1 MNPSPLSKFP
11 LIRICL
17 PFCGGI
23 VLGNYCPAITLTGVL
38 SIAFVGILL
47 YVAMSI
53 VCRTPD
59 WRKAVRPYFFAPFFM
74 MALALGWAAFL
85 VHQPPTL
92 PLAQLNGTVGYGTI
106 ENIEM
111 KEQSSYMVV
120 QLKNENARGSTIR
133 LTTRGCN
140 YLLCEGD
147 DIAFKLALKPIGATH
162 MPGDV
167 DFASLLK
174 RKGLIYSQNIDVDH
188 VVKYGHTPS
197 FMSRMAHLRRNL
209 KNAVY
214 ASSISPTAKHY
225 IIALILGDKKRID
238 RQTQN
243 EYAHAG
249 LSHLLAL
256 SGLHIGII
264 MTMIWL
270 FLWPLDFYG
279 MKKCRFVLSLII
291 VMLYDCL
298 TGLPPSVVRATIMIG
313 FSFATF
319 IFGRKSLALNALLA
333 SALVILVFSPE
344 SLFNA
349 GFQLSFITVFFILLL
364 ATNNPLLRTKHRWLS
379 YFFSL
384 IAISLIASIAT
395 SALTAYHF
403 HSISW
408 AGVLANLLSIPVF
421 TLFMGVAVVII
432 MLAVVNVN
440 IEIVNLVADAFVSY
454 LHGVASFVSAIP
466 GAYSKEVYF
475 SLPDV
480 AVYFVGALL
489 IILFFK
495 YRKWLYLNL
504 AIALCA
510 LGIVLHTL
518 AQNRIPREGCVLATS
533 FHQAPII
540 FYHHSTAYYW
550 VPDDHL
556 HTFNPAE
563 FRDYHSGFFAKH
575 GITHF
580 LEASDSTVI
589 DNTVIHAPIA
599 YISGK
604 TFLVAGRKLWKCVQ
618 VGKKLDIDFCVITR
632 HFNST
637 IAELQAL
644 YHIKCVVASGDVYEP
659 NIPMLAR
666 QCKQHG
672 IAFHDLRERTLV
684 VQ

>member
-1 MNPSPLSKFP
+1 M
-11 LIRICL
+11 
-17 PFCGGI
+17 
-23 VLGNYCPAITLTGVL
+23 LGNFCPAITLTGVL

-174 RKGLIYSQNIDVDH
+174 RKGLIYSQHIDVDH

-214 ASSISPTAKHY
+214 ASSISPTSKHY

-349 GFQLSFITVFFILLL
+349 GFQLSFITVLFILLL

-384 IAISLIASIAT
+384 II
-395 SALTAYHF
+395 
-403 HSISW
+403 
-408 AGVLANLLSIPVF
+408 
-421 TLFMGVAVVII
+421 
-432 MLAVVNVN
+432 
-440 IEIVNLVADAFVSY
+440 LV
-454 LHGVASFVSAIP
+454 
-466 GAYSKEVYF
+466 
-475 SLPDV
+475 
-480 AVYFVGALL
+480 
-489 IILFFK
+489 
-495 YRKWLYLNL
+495 
-504 AIALCA
+504 
-510 LGIVLHTL
+510 
-518 AQNRIPREGCVLATS
+518 
-533 FHQAPII
+533 
-540 FYHHSTAYYW
+540 
-550 VPDDHL
+550 
-556 HTFNPAE
+556 
-563 FRDYHSGFFAKH
+563 
-575 GITHF
+575 
-580 LEASDSTVI
+580 
-589 DNTVIHAPIA
+589 
-599 YISGK
+599 
-604 TFLVAGRKLWKCVQ
+604 
-618 VGKKLDIDFCVITR
+618 
-632 HFNST
+632 
-637 IAELQAL
+637 
-644 YHIKCVVASGDVYEP
+644 
-659 NIPMLAR
+659 
-666 QCKQHG
+666 
-672 IAFHDLRERTLV
+672 
-684 VQ
+684 